1 MIVKK
6 DLKAKMIE
14 LMELLKIQVLIQKE
28 LMEKQKRK
36 FVFIY
41 NKIVRQPIRN
51 KILIYIHLIFDD
63 KAYEIDHIIPISV
76 SLDDSLI

>member
-51 KILIYIHLIFDD
+51 KILIYIH
-63 KAYEIDHIIPISV
+63 
-76 SLDDSLI
+76 

>member
-41 NKIVRQPIRN
+41 NKIVRQSIRN
-51 KILIYIHLIFDD
+51 KILIYIH
-63 KAYEIDHIIPISV
+63 
-76 SLDDSLI
+76 

>member
-1 MIVKK
+1 MKK
-6 DLKAKMIE
+6 QAILSPVAKRAHRETFKAKMIE

-41 NKIVRQPIRN
+41 NKIVRRPIHN
-51 KILIYIHLIFDD
+51 KILIYIH
-63 KAYEIDHIIPISV
+63 
-76 SLDDSLI
+76 